1 MTFQKKMTENMLNF
15 WGVVGSSPVSC
26 SKNRKYGSHTICESL
41 TMGSEAAFIIDAGTG
56 IIRLGNLL
64 TSQKS
69 ASVQNIHLLFT
80 HFHLDHIIGLPFFK
94 PLYSPD
100 VHITFYS
107 PWSTQETQK
116 ELQDLMVGRRY
127 PIDFE
132 DTLSQK
138 KYCQLNPGTT
148 GVAAVAVSW
157 CPLNHP
163 QASVAYRLEYQ
174 DRSYVLAT
182 DTEHPA
188 DGLDQNL
195 LDFCREADVLVYDA
209 MYTPE
214 EYLERK
220 GWGHSTWL
228 QGTQLAEAAGV
239 KELFL
244 SHLNPDH
251 SGDRLDKIQNLARE
265 KFPRTHLAQEYPIL
279 L

>member
-1 MTFQKKMTENMLNF
+1 MTSQNKMTETALKF

-26 SKNRKYGSHTICESL
+26 SKKRKYGSHTICESL
-41 TMGSEAAFIIDAGTG
+41 TIGSETAFIIDAGTG

-64 TSQKS
+64 SSQAG
-69 ASVQNIHLLFT
+69 ASIQKIHLLFT

-94 PLYSPD
+94 PLYSPN

-116 ELQDLMVGRRY
+116 ELQDLMAGRHY

-138 KYCQLNPGTT
+138 KYRQLDAGITKI
-148 GVAAVAVSW
+148 AAVAVSW

-174 DRSYVLAT
+174 EKSYVLAT

-188 DGLDQNL
+188 DGLDHNL
-195 LDFCREADVLVYDA
+195 LDLCRNADVLVYDA

-228 QGTQLAEAAGV
+228 QGTRLAEAAGV

-251 SGDRLDKIQNLARE
+251 SGNRLEEIQNLARE
-265 KFPRTHLAQEYPIL
+265 KFPRTRLAQEYPIRL
-279 L
+279 